1 MNKIF
6 FGIVGFILLM
16 IIIIIIL
23 AGGGDKKPANTGPVV
38 KSLPSYSQTGAAVSW
53 TQQGIVNGEDIHRSI
68 RITVSSS
75 ERTVQVIS
83 GYSGQVIS
91 SQVFPNSEDSY
102 DVFLRSLAGM
112 GFLTRSKDAK
122 KVSDNENGYCPLG
135 QRYIYELNNGADE
148 LSRLWSS
155 SCGTKVGTFGGSASG
170 IRQLFQLQITNYNK
184 IVSGVNLSASTSQ

>member
-6 FGIVGFILLM
+6 FGIIGFILLM

-75 ERTVQVIS
+75 DRTVQIIE
-83 GYSGQVIS
+83 GYSGQVVS
-91 SQVFPNSEDSY
+91 SQEFPNSQDAY
-102 DVFLRSLAGM
+102 DVFLRSLSGM
-112 GFLTRSKDAK
+112 GFLTRAKDAK

-135 QRYIYELNNGADE
+135 YRYIYELNNGADQ

-155 SCGTKVGTFGGSASG
+155 SCGSKVGTFGGNPSG
-170 IRQLFQLQITNYNK
+170 VSTLFQRQITNYNT
-184 IVSGVNLSASTSQ
+184 IVSGVNLSATTSK